1 MKQKSRNKSKVENIF
16 QGLDVLTLKVV
27 GYQEDDG
34 VWAAHCLEMDL
45 VGYGKS
51 FKKASENLK
60 ELIEMQI
67 DFAIFMEQ
75 PTLIY
80 HPAPPRIFQ
89 LYELLLANYLQHFT
103 SKKRK
108 SDKNHRIAN
117 FPLPS
122 ISRKEEPSFV
132 PC

>member
-1 MKQKSRNKSKVENIF
+1 MNEKNRKKSKIENIF

-27 GYQEDDG
+27 GYLEDDG
-34 VWAAHCLEMDL
+34 DWAAHCLEMDL
-45 VGYGKS
+45 VGYGKT
-51 FKKASENLK
+51 FKKASVNLK

-89 LYELLLANYLQHFT
+89 LYELMLESYLQHFT
-103 SKKRK
+103 SKKQK
-108 SDKNHRIAN
+108 LDKDLRIAN

-122 ISRKEEPSFV
+122 ISRKAEPSFV